1 MRSTLCAAA
10 LAAAA
15 MLALASCTTSNSIDG
30 HQVRGTAAPE
40 TPVEKTAREFWEDVG
55 RDVADAYGDD
65 PQVRAA
71 IRARRAERM
80 ATEDPRDLHRDAP
93 AWFREGWDR
102 YLRDADGRYAVL
114 AVDRN
119 ARGWGYV
126 YCRAADCHALEGGG
140 HQSHKDLRYKHKA
153 LDLCRGNV
161 REYAPAH
168 RPNCAVYAIKD
179 KIIWQGKMPWE

>member
-1 MRSTLCAAA
+1 MRTTLILAAVA
-10 LAAAA
+10 LALVA
-15 MLALASCTTSNSIDG
+15 CTSSNTIDG

-40 TPVEKTAREFWEDVG
+40 TPVEQAAREFWEDVG

-65 PQVRAA
+65 PQVQAV
-71 IRARRAERM
+71 IRARQAERM
-80 ATEDPRDLHRDAP
+80 AAEDSGNLHAGAP
-93 AWFREGWDR
+93 QWFRDGWRR
-102 YLRDADGRYAVL
+102 YLNDADGRYAVL

-126 YCRAADCHALEGGG
+126 YCRAADCHVLEGARNK
-140 HQSHKDLRYKHKA
+140 SWKDTQYKHKA
-153 LDLCRGNV
+153 LELCRENV

-179 KIIWQGKMPWE
+179 KIVWRGKMPWM